1 MEITA
6 VLGARVLLYLDPL
19 IKEKGGIVLVEQLQE
34 TSTWG
39 TVTHAGPKCKY
50 LKVGDHVMTT
60 PTAGTRFRKGDESV
74 LIVFEDEVLAKD
86 E

>member
-39 TVTHAGPKCKY
+39 TVTHAG
-50 LKVGDHVMTT
+50 DHVMTT